1 MDTIEALRTFVRVV
15 ETGSLTAVAREM
27 NTSQSTISRYI
38 SQLEDHFGVRLLH
51 RTTRHLSLTE
61 DGTELH
67 GHAVGVLGSVDG
79 MELALGQHKSS
90 PVGHVRVAAPVS
102 LGRQLMR
109 RVPTLL
115 ARYPGLTIELV
126 MQDRLGDMVE
136 ERLDLAIT
144 VGEIPGLSLI
154 KRGLGTVTRIAVA
167 APDYVQRRGW
177 PRQPEDLANH
187 DCIVR
192 RMRPGD
198 DEWRLTGPEG
208 TTCVAVRGV
217 VSTNN
222 NEAVREAA
230 LNGLGVALLPEY
242 LVVDDLRAGRLQHVL
257 LEHGSDTAPAYVVY
271 SSRQNL
277 APRTRVVIDFLVE
290 EVRRLRAGRA
300 EPSVLTLTETGP
312 LTESSSRG
320 GGGVAFAT

>member
-38 SQLEDHFGVRLLH
+38 NQLEDHFGVRLLH

-67 GHAVGVLGSVDG
+67 GHATSILGSVEG

-90 PVGHVRVAAPVS
+90 PTGHVRVAAPVS
-102 LGRQLMR
+102 LGMLLMKC
-109 RVPTLL
+109 VPVLL
-115 ARYPGLTIELV
+115 ARHPGLTIEVV
-126 MQDRLGDMVE
+126 MRDRLGDMIE
-136 ERLDLAIT
+136 ERLDLAVT

-154 KRGLGTVTRIAVA
+154 KRGLGTATRIAVA
-167 APDYVQRRGW
+167 APEYVQRRGW
-177 PRQPEDLANH
+177 PRQPEDLATH

-192 RMRPGD
+192 RMGPDD

-208 TTCVAVRGV
+208 TTRVAVRGV
-217 VSTNN
+217 VSANN
-222 NEAVREAA
+222 HEAVRNAA
-230 LNGLGVALLPEY
+230 LNGLGIALLPEY
-242 LVVDDLRAGRLQHVL
+242 LVVDDLRAGRLEHVL
-257 LEHGSDTAPAYVVY
+257 LEHGSESAPAYIVY
-271 SSRQNL
+271 PSRQHL
-277 APRTRVVIDFLVE
+277 APRTRVVIDFLVD

-300 EPSVLTLTETGP
+300 ECVQPSLPPLNET
-312 LTESSSRG
+312 SSRG
-320 GGGVAFAT
+320 SDVAVFAA